1 MILLVFRN
9 FRLVR
14 GMRMLFFAAGRHGE
28 VCAGLELKWDQGV
41 WRGDFAGGG

>member
-28 VCAGLELKWDQGV
+28 VCAGCGV
-41 WRGDFAGGG
+41 KVGSRGGRGD